1 MPSVIASG
9 RAAAR
14 GSGPSEEAA
23 PPRQERRLG
32 YVPALDGV
40 RGVAIALVVAFHAYH
55 WPVGGF
61 LGVHVFFVLSGF
73 LITSLLLDEWTRT
86 GRISLRSFYARRALR
101 LVPALAVF
109 VSLYLAV
116 QTAREVITPDALALP
131 AAAKGALAGAF
142 YVSNI
147 VQAAGT
153 HFAVSVVHLWSL
165 AAEEQFYVLWPV
177 TLVGLLLLG
186 ARRRGF
192 QAFLGI
198 AIVLLVL
205 HRLRLTLDGAD
216 WRRLYLAPDTTFDPL
231 LIGCLTAVWFV
242 SGRLPRPLRSR
253 TFLTVLGVIAAVG
266 GAVVA
271 LTLGNQDRELY
282 LGPLTAFAA
291 AVAVLILVAVTRP
304 EGPLARVLR
313 VRPLVYLGRI
323 SYSLYLWHL
332 IALELAWRGLDAP
345 TELGILMG
353 LGAAAASYHFVEQPF
368 LRRKRRRREALERRD
383 EQAVS
388 F

>member
-1 MPSVIASG
+1 MLPVVAPKPTP
-9 RAAAR
+9 AR
-14 GSGPSEEAA
+14 SPGSDHPVGKGA
-23 PPRQERRLG
+23 PRRLG

-40 RGVAIALVVAFHAYH
+40 RGIAIALVVAFHAYH

-73 LITSLLLDEWTRT
+73 LITSLLLDEWTQN
-86 GRISLRSFYARRALR
+86 GRISLRSFYVRRALR
-101 LVPALAVF
+101 LAPALAVF
-109 VSLYLAV
+109 ISVYLAV
-116 QTAREVITPDALALP
+116 QTARELITPEALALP

-147 VQAAGT
+147 VQAAGA

-165 AAEEQFYVLWPV
+165 AAEEQFYVLWPI
-177 TLVGLLLLG
+177 TLVGLLALG

-192 QAFLGI
+192 AAFLG
-198 AIVLLVL
+198 AVIVLLVV

-242 SGRLPRPLRSR
+242 SGRLPRPLQSR
-253 TFLTVLGVIAAVG
+253 TFLTVLGVIAGVG

-291 AVAVLILVAVTRP
+291 AVAVLILIAVTRP

-353 LGAAAASYHFVEQPF
+353 LAAAAASYHLVEQPF
-368 LRRKRRRREALERRD
+368 LRRKRRRRATLERRD